1 VARHEESADQRAK
14 VVAAGHAM
22 ASWVRARRA
31 VWATDPLPPPR
42 TARPIVTQSAPIPAP
57 PPPPA
62 EPSVPMTARLA
73 AASTA
78 ATEALEALKAP
89 LDRAKAVVSSEA
101 ATDVIRASADRA
113 RDAAESLRDMLV
125 RWVPRLVAA
134 LALVGI
140 AVAAVRYAPPLLTM
154 LSERTRTATTTAS
167 APAAPATRRGMGGL
181 KIDSTPPGARI
192 LVDGTDRGNTPIEL
206 DDIAPGK
213 HVVTLESSVG
223 TVQHTVTVTAGL
235 VAEVN
240 ESIFAGFLT
249 VYSPFEVSITEGT
262 RAFRPDERGEIMLPS
277 GKHNLKLSNRT
288 LGFDETRTVELTP
301 GQRLTIS
308 ITPPQ
313 STVSVT
319 ATEAAEVWLDNFKLG
334 DTPLTDSPVT
344 LGTHELIVR
353 RAAGG
358 ERRFTITVTV
368 KPYSLFVDFSRG
380 T

>member
-1 VARHEESADQRAK
+1 MS
-14 VVAAGHAM
+14 
-22 ASWVRARRA
+22 SWVRARRA
-31 VWATDPLPPPR
+31 VWATDPLPFPRSARQTVAPP
-42 TARPIVTQSAPIPAP
+42 APIPAP

-78 ATEALEALKAP
+78 ATEALKAP
-89 LDRAKAVVSSEA
+89 LDRARAVVSSEV

-125 RWVPRLVAA
+125 RWVPRLIAA
-134 LALVGI
+134 AALVGI
-140 AVAAVRYAPPLLTM
+140 ALAGVRYAPMLLTL
-154 LSERTRTATTTAS
+154 LSERTRTATTTAT
-167 APAAPATRRGMGGL
+167 APVAPTRRGMGAL

-223 TVQHTVTVTAGL
+223 TVQRTVTVTAGL

-344 LGTHELIVR
+344 LGTHELVVR

>member
-1 VARHEESADQRAK
+1 
-14 VVAAGHAM
+14 
-22 ASWVRARRA
+22 
-31 VWATDPLPPPR
+31 
-42 TARPIVTQSAPIPAP
+42 
-57 PPPPA
+57 
-62 EPSVPMTARLA
+62 MTARLA

-78 ATEALEALKAP
+78 ATEALKAP
-89 LDRAKAVVSSEA
+89 IDRARAVVSSEA
-101 ATDVIRASADRA
+101 ATDAIRASAERA
-113 RDAAESLRDMLV
+113 RDAAETLRDTIA
-125 RWVPRLVAA
+125 RWAPRLIAA
-134 LALVGI
+134 LGVIGI
-140 AVAAVRYAPPLLTM
+140 VVVSVRYAPMLLKT
-154 LSERTRTATTTAS
+154 LSERTQRATTTAT
-167 APAAPATRRGMGGL
+167 APAAPTHRTTGGL

-213 HVVTLESSVG
+213 HVVVLESNVG
-223 TVQHTVTVTAGL
+223 TVQRTVTVTAGL
-235 VAEVN
+235 VAEVH

-262 RAFRPDERGEIMLPS
+262 RAFRADERGEIMLPA
-277 GKHNLKLSNRT
+277 GKHSLKLSNRA
-288 LGFDETRTVELTP
+288 LGFDETRSVELTP

-308 ITPPQ
+308 LTPPQ
-313 STVSVT
+313 STISVT

-334 DTPLTDSPVT
+334 DTPLTDSPAT

-368 KPYSLFVDFSRG
+368 KPFSLFVDFSRG